1 MKKSRDDYLTILF
14 ISVTAIY
21 MLIALAFP
29 MYAILSKGLQN
40 KDGVFIG
47 FENYI
52 NYFENPALVYS
63 IYNSLFVSITTT
75 FITVTLAFVFA
86 YALTRSCMIGKTIFR
101 SIAMIPILLPSLLAG
116 IALVYLFGNQGIIKE
131 LLFGHEI
138 YGPIGIIIAEVFYTF
153 PHALLIIIIALSI
166 ADARL

>member
-14 ISVTAIY
+14 ISITALY
-21 MLIALAFP
+21 MCVALAFP

-40 KDGVFIG
+40 KDGEFIG
-47 FENYI
+47 IENYI
-52 NYFENPALVYS
+52 NYFESPALVYS
-63 IYNSLFVSITTT
+63 IYNSLFVSIITT

-116 IALVYLFGNQGIIKE
+116 IA
-131 LLFGHEI
+131 
-138 YGPIGIIIAEVFYTF
+138 
-153 PHALLIIIIALSI
+153 
-166 ADARL
+166 